1 MADTAQ
7 IKIIT
12 HSTEYSGDIETLQE
26 EVGYLT
32 FSKVWTNNPN
42 TEQPWTWDEINALQ
56 AGVALLSEGPNYQ
69 SRCTQ
74 LYVEVEY
81 TPVGIARPLV
91 GGSLA
96 GNSLVG
102 KGLARC
108 I

>member
-1 MADTAQ
+1 MAETAQ

-12 HSTEYSGDIETLQE
+12 HGSEYSGDEETLIE
-26 EVGYLT
+26 EYGYDT

-42 TEQPWTWDEINALQ
+42 TGQPWTWDEINALQ
-56 AGVALLSEGPNYQ
+56 AGVALLSESSDFQ
-69 SRCTQ
+69 SHCTQ
-74 LYVEVEY
+74 VFIEVGY
-81 TPVGIARPLV
+81 TPAGIARPLV